1 MISNYLSLALR
12 NLGKNRLYTF
22 LNIFGLAVGL
32 GTSILILLWV
42 TDELSYD
49 KFHEKLPNIH
59 RIMQHQTQGGVT
71 YTFSST
77 PGPLA
82 AALRTEL
89 PEIERA
95 ARTSWSGQQLLSR
108 GDKNTYERGVYAE
121 PDYFNIFT
129 FPAIAGDPVAA
140 LRDPGAIVI
149 TERTAKKFFGNEDPI
164 GKILRHDN
172 QRDLKVAAVV
182 RDLPANSSIRFD
194 VVLPFRVYELQNPGG
209 LDSWGSNSMP
219 TYVELKPNTNV
230 EALNNKLVNFIQ
242 GKNAEAQAHIFAF
255 PIKDWR
261 LRSEFKDGKPNGG
274 RITMVLLLGIIGIF
288 VLLIACINFM
298 NLATARSEHRSKEV
312 GVRKTMGALR
322 WHIIAQFLS
331 EAMLMT
337 FMALILGI
345 VFALLALPSFNRF
358 FEKSLT
364 ISLSNWPLWLGL
376 LGMGLITGL
385 VAGSYPAF
393 FLSSFDPIRVLK
405 GSGVVHK
412 GRSSIGSKL
421 RKGLVTFQFVVS
433 IFLIISTIVIYK
445 QLEFAQ
451 SRKIG
456 YDSECLIEI
465 PARGDMQDKFGV
477 TKAELLQIPSV
488 KSVAAGT
495 DDLIQ
500 FGSNTSGLGW
510 PGKTDEQNF
519 LVTVTSISHDWTKT
533 AGVKVVEGR
542 DFSPEY
548 GGDTLCC
555 MLNQAAVKQMG
566 LASPVLGTQIRQDTN
581 YTVIGVIEDFSYND
595 PLSATM
601 PMILFLNTRT
611 HYNYF
616 VRFQNDENWQKSLSQ
631 VEAAV
636 KKVNP
641 NYPFEFHFTKEEY
654 QKNFDEIRS
663 TGQLANMFGGIAI
676 LISCL
681 GLFGLSAFVA
691 EQRKKEISIRKVLGA
706 TVANIWLFLSRDFLG
721 PVLIAFVLAAPIAS
735 WLMQKL
741 LSRFEYHIE
750 LSWWMFALAGLAALL
765 IAIFTVSYQGIKAA
779 LVNPVKALKSE

>member
-1 MISNYLSLALR
+1 
-12 NLGKNRLYTF
+12 
-22 LNIFGLAVGL
+22 
-32 GTSILILLWV
+32 
-42 TDELSYD
+42 
-49 KFHEKLPNIH
+49 
-59 RIMQHQTQGGVT
+59 
-71 YTFSST
+71 
-77 PGPLA
+77 
-82 AALRTEL
+82 
-89 PEIERA
+89 
-95 ARTSWSGQQLLSR
+95 
-108 GDKNTYERGVYAE
+108 
-121 PDYFNIFT
+121 
-129 FPAIAGDPVAA
+129 
-140 LRDPGAIVI
+140 
-149 TERTAKKFFGNEDPI
+149 
-164 GKILRHDN
+164 
-172 QRDLKVAAVV
+172 
-182 RDLPANSSIRFD
+182 
-194 VVLPFRVYELQNPGG
+194 
-209 LDSWGSNSMP
+209 
-219 TYVELKPNTNV
+219 
-230 EALNNKLVNFIQ
+230 
-242 GKNAEAQAHIFAF
+242 
-255 PIKDWR
+255 
-261 LRSEFKDGKPNGG
+261 
-274 RITMVLLLGIIGIF
+274 
-288 VLLIACINFM
+288 
-298 NLATARSEHRSKEV
+298 
-312 GVRKTMGALR
+312 
-322 WHIIAQFLS
+322 
-331 EAMLMT
+331 
-337 FMALILGI
+337 
-345 VFALLALPSFNRF
+345 
-358 FEKSLT
+358 
-364 ISLSNWPLWLGL
+364 
-376 LGMGLITGL
+376 
-385 VAGSYPAF
+385 
-393 FLSSFDPIRVLK
+393 
-405 GSGVVHK
+405 
-412 GRSSIGSKL
+412 
-421 RKGLVTFQFVVS
+421 VS